1 MSKRE
6 ISNNSLAMI
15 ATVALVGILAS
26 AIGFFSPDYCTVPQ
40 QDDWTSCE
48 AIAQQRNIGSIVIF
62 ATCVIGFALSI
73 TKRRKQT
80 RDQALAMTSKAA
92 AKMHSSTPETIALRE
107 DVINYARER
116 MALDPAPLD
125 GPQNLKFLQKH
136 ASGTISEKGLGGKK
150 ALKVF
155 EDVLAPA
162 CISTDHPGYLSF
174 IPVAPTE
181 AATLFDLV
189 VSATSVY
196 GGSWL
201 EGSGAVF
208 AENEVLAWLAKEVGL
223 PRTSGGVFVQGGSLG
238 NLSALVTARHTAIQE
253 RKNNGQKL
261 PKRWSIIAS
270 KESHSSLKAAARV
283 MDIDVVLAD
292 VDSEGRL
299 RGKAVLEA
307 AKKIKD
313 GLFAVVATSGTT
325 NFGIVDRLDE
335 VGSAAKKLGAWY
347 HIDGAYGLAGIL
359 DPKCKHLFKGSEK
372 ADSFIVDPHKWLFTP
387 FDCCALVYRKPALAA
402 AAHTQHGEY
411 LDALTDGGDYNPSD
425 YAYNLTRRARGLP
438 LWFSLATYGV
448 KAYRLAIAE
457 NIKLAHEVAEVIRKR
472 PGLKLVREPE
482 LSIVVFEKKGW
493 KLADYQAWS
502 DRILK
507 EELGFIVPSSH
518 QGRPNAR
525 FAIVNPL
532 TDLKL
537 LVRLL
542 DSMDE
547 GK

>member
-1 MSKRE
+1 
-6 ISNNSLAMI
+6 
-15 ATVALVGILAS
+15 
-26 AIGFFSPDYCTVPQ
+26 
-40 QDDWTSCE
+40 
-48 AIAQQRNIGSIVIF
+48 
-62 ATCVIGFALSI
+62 
-73 TKRRKQT
+73 
-80 RDQALAMTSKAA
+80 
-92 AKMHSSTPETIALRE
+92 MHSSSQATIALRE
-107 DVINYARER
+107 EVLQYAKDR
-116 MALDPAPLD
+116 MAMDPAPLD
-125 GPQNLKFLQKH
+125 GPQSLEFLKKH
-136 ASGTISEKGLGGKK
+136 ASGTISEKGLGGHK

-155 EDVLAPA
+155 DEVLAPA

-223 PRTSGGVFVQGGSLG
+223 PKTSGGVFVQGGSLG
-238 NLSALVTARHTAIQE
+238 NLSALVTARHTAMQE
-253 RKNNGQKL
+253 RKKNKKKL

-283 MDIDVVLAD
+283 MDIDIVLAD
-292 VDSEGRL
+292 VDSDGRL
-299 RGKAVLEA
+299 RGKAVLKA

-335 VGSAAKKLGAWY
+335 VGTAAKKLGVWY
-347 HIDGAYGLAGIL
+347 HIDGAYGLAAIL
-359 DPKCKHLFKGSEK
+359 DPKSKHLFKGSNK

-387 FDCCALVYRKPALAA
+387 FDCCALVYRKPKLAS

-411 LDALTDGGDYNPSD
+411 LDALTDGDEFNPSD

-448 KAYRLAIAE
+448 NAYRKAVAE
-457 NIKLAHEVAEVIRKR
+457 NIDVAHKIAGVISKRKD
-472 PGLKLVREPE
+472 LKLVREPE
-482 LSIVVFEKKGW
+482 LSIVVFEKEGW
-493 KLADYQAWS
+493 QLADYQKWS
-502 DRILK
+502 DRILA
-507 EELGFIVPSSH
+507 EGLGFVVPSSH
-518 QGRPNAR
+518 QGKPNAR
-525 FAIVNPL
+525 FAIVNPR
-532 TDLKL
+532 TDVKL
-537 LVRLL
+537 LTQII

-547 GK
+547 K

>member
-40 QDDWTSCE
+40 QDDWTSCA
-48 AIAQQRNIGSIVIF
+48 AIAESRNVGSIVLF
-62 ATCVIGFALSI
+62 VVCVFGFVFSI
-73 TKRRKQT
+73 AKRRKPVKGQLMANT
-80 RDQALAMTSKAA
+80 AA
-92 AKMHSSTPETIALRE
+92 SKMHSSTPETVALRVS
-107 DVINYARER
+107 VIDYARER

-125 GPQNLKFLQKH
+125 GPQTLKFLQKN
-136 ASGTISEKGLGGKK
+136 ASNTITEKGLGGKK

-223 PRTSGGVFVQGGSLG
+223 PKSAGGVFVQGGSLG
-238 NLSALVTARHTAIQE
+238 NLSALVTARHTAIE
-253 RKNNGQKL
+253 NRKKAGIKL

-270 KESHSSLKAAARV
+270 KEAHSSLKAAARV
-283 MDIDVVLAD
+283 MDIDVVLAE

-299 RGKAVLEA
+299 RGKAVLDA

-313 GLFAVVATSGTT
+313 GLFAVIATSGTT

-335 VGSAAKKLGAWY
+335 VGTAAKKLGVWY

-359 DPKCKHLFKGSEK
+359 DPASKHLFKGTDK

-411 LDALTDGGDYNPSD
+411 LDTLTDGGDYNPSD

-438 LWFSLATYGV
+438 LWFSIATYGV
-448 KAYRLAIAE
+448 KAYRTAIAE
-457 NIKLAHEVAEVIRKR
+457 NINLAHQIADEIRKR
-472 PGLKLVREPE
+472 SDLKLVREPE
-482 LSIVVFEKKGW
+482 LSIVVFEKEGW
-493 KLADYQAWS
+493 KLSDYEAWS

-507 EELGFIVPSSH
+507 QELGFVVPSSH
-518 QGRPNAR
+518 NGKPNAR
-525 FAIVNPL
+525 FAIVNPR

>member
-1 MSKRE
+1 
-6 ISNNSLAMI
+6 
-15 ATVALVGILAS
+15 
-26 AIGFFSPDYCTVPQ
+26 
-40 QDDWTSCE
+40 
-48 AIAQQRNIGSIVIF
+48 
-62 ATCVIGFALSI
+62 
-73 TKRRKQT
+73 
-80 RDQALAMTSKAA
+80 
-92 AKMHSSTPETIALRE
+92 MHSSSQATIALRE
-107 DVINYARER
+107 EVLQYAKDR
-116 MALDPAPLD
+116 MAMDPAPLD
-125 GPQNLKFLQKH
+125 GPQSLEYLKKH
-136 ASGTISEKGLGGKK
+136 ASGTISEKGLGGHK

-155 EDVLAPA
+155 DEVLAPA

-223 PRTSGGVFVQGGSLG
+223 PKTSGGVFVQGGSLG

-253 RKNNGQKL
+253 RKKNKQKM

-283 MDIDVVLAD
+283 MDIDIVLAD
-292 VDSEGRL
+292 VDKDGRL
-299 RGKAVLEA
+299 RGKAVLKA
-307 AKKIKD
+307 AKKIKN

-335 VGSAAKKLGAWY
+335 VGTAAKKLGVWY
-347 HIDGAYGLAGIL
+347 HIDGAYGLAAIL
-359 DPKCKHLFKGSEK
+359 DPKSKHLFKGSNK

-387 FDCCALVYRKPALAA
+387 FDCCALVYRNPKLAS

-411 LDALTDGGDYNPSD
+411 LDALTDGDEYNPSD

-448 KAYRLAIAE
+448 GAYRTAVAE
-457 NIKLAHEVAEVIRKR
+457 NIDVAHKIAGVIAKRKD
-472 PGLKLVREPE
+472 LKLVREPE
-482 LSIVVFEKKGW
+482 LSIVVFEKEGW
-493 KLADYQAWS
+493 QLADYQKWS
-502 DRILK
+502 DRILA
-507 EELGFIVPSSH
+507 EGLGFVVPSSH
-518 QGRPNAR
+518 KGKPNAR
-525 FAIVNPL
+525 FAIVNPR
-532 TDLKL
+532 TDVKL
-537 LVRLL
+537 LTQII
-542 DSMDE
+542 DSMDA
-547 GK
+547 KQ

>member
-1 MSKRE
+1 MPS
-6 ISNNSLAMI
+6 S
-15 ATVALVGILAS
+15 
-26 AIGFFSPDYCTVPQ
+26 
-40 QDDWTSCE
+40 
-48 AIAQQRNIGSIVIF
+48 
-62 ATCVIGFALSI
+62 
-73 TKRRKQT
+73 
-80 RDQALAMTSKAA
+80 A
-92 AKMHSSTPETIALRE
+92 AKMHSSSPATKALRE
-107 DVINYARER
+107 QVLKYARER
-116 MALDPAPLD
+116 MELDPAPLD
-125 GPQNLKFLQKH
+125 GPQTLKYLKEH
-136 ASGTISEKGLGGKK
+136 ASGTISETGLGGTK

-155 EDVLAPA
+155 EEVLAPA

-174 IPVAPTE
+174 IPTAPTE

-223 PRTSGGVFVQGGSLG
+223 PKSSGGVFVQGGSLG

-253 RKNNGQKL
+253 RKKNKKKM

-283 MDIDVVLAD
+283 MDIDVITAD
-292 VDSEGRL
+292 VDPEGRL
-299 RGKAVLEA
+299 RGKAVLAA
-307 AKKIKD
+307 AKKAGK
-313 GLFAVVATSGTT
+313 GLFAVVATAGTT

-335 VGSAAKKLGAWY
+335 VGKAAKELGVWY

-359 DPKCKHLFKGSEK
+359 DENSKKLFKGSK
-372 ADSFIVDPHKWLFTP
+372 YADSFIVDPHKWLFTP
-387 FDCCALVYRKPALAA
+387 FDCCALVYRNPKLAS

-411 LDALTDGGDYNPSD
+411 LDTLTDGGEFNPSD

-448 KAYRLAIAE
+448 AAYRKAVAD
-457 NIKLAHEVAEVIRKR
+457 NINVAHKIAEVIRKR
-472 PGLKLVREPE
+472 EDLKLVREPE

-493 KLADYQAWS
+493 QLADYEAWS

-507 EELGFIVPSSH
+507 QGLGFVTPSSH
-518 QGRPNAR
+518 LGKPNAR
-525 FAIVNPL
+525 FAIVNPR
-532 TDLKL
+532 TDVKL
-537 LVRLL
+537 LTQII
-542 DSMDE
+542 DSMDQ
-547 GK
+547 K